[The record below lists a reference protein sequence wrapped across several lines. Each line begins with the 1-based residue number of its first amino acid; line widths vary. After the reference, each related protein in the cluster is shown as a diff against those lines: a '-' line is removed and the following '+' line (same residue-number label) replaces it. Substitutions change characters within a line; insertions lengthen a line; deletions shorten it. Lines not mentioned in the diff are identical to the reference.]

1 MIIATT
7 FSPIII
13 DRAWVLPLMMLG
25 MIDESITPQAET
37 YRCVTSRIS
46 SAVRSGTSSWGQ

>member
-1 MIIATT
+1 MIMAAP
-7 FSPIII
+7 FSQTII
-13 DRAWVLPLMMLG
+13 DGAWVLPLMMLG